1 MSFIFCR
8 ANRFH
13 GTEKEKKGREKFFI
27 ISRSAGIDD
36 AQSANAVILWERK
49 FLLRN
54 LAIFQMKIFSKLLQ
68 EPWLLL
74 FGLFQLILTALGALH
89 VRRSFSPFFS
99 SPKLL
104 LLLVLLALYALFA
117 TASAIFER
125 VRHCSVRQQQKQRLP
140 QTHRLR
146 PLLFVTST
154 VSVFGVPTL
163 FVLPYFCR
171 HFSPLTLPLDF
182 DGICSAFG
190 AFESASLF
198 SIVLSLLITASIPLR
213 ALLHRQL
220 AELRQDALWARLIG
234 RNCWICVEI
243 A

>member
-146 PLLFVTST
+146 PLLFVTVGIILVRCLSS
-154 VSVFGVPTL
+154 VS
-163 FVLPYFCR
+163 R
-171 HFSPLTLPLDF
+171 HFLSFHF

>member
-1 MSFIFCR
+1 
-8 ANRFH
+8 
-13 GTEKEKKGREKFFI
+13 
-27 ISRSAGIDD
+27 
-36 AQSANAVILWERK
+36 
-49 FLLRN
+49 
-54 LAIFQMKIFSKLLQ
+54 MKIFSKLLQ

-74 FGLFQLILTALGALH
+74 FGLFQLSLTALGVLH

-104 LLLVLLALYALFA
+104 LLLVLLALYVLFA
-117 TASAIFER
+117 TATAIFET
-125 VRHCSVRQQQKQRLP
+125 VRHRSVKQQQKQRLP

-171 HFSPLTLPLDF
+171 HFSPHILPLDF
-182 DGICSAFG
+182 DGICAAFG
-190 AFESASLF
+190 AYESASLF

-220 AELRQDALWARLIG
+220 AELRQDALWTRFIG
-234 RNCWICVEI
+234 RNCWICAEI
-243 A
+243 D